1 MEMANPR
8 MIYAI
13 AKKEFMD
20 NIRNRWVIIL
30 SILLFLLILIF
41 SYVAAGQAGGD
52 DVVGD
57 MRLTVTGLLGISPLL
72 IPLIAVILGFNTI
85 AGEAESGSLM
95 VVLSY
100 PVRRIEVLVGKVL
113 GLGSVIAFSTIIGFG
128 SGGIIILGANG
139 GEYWLEYLA
148 FIGLTILLGFIFLSL
163 TIFVS
168 SFAKKRIHAIG
179 GAILIFFWGM
189 IIGTVLFAVLLGSG
203 YSFSDIGALPDWA
216 FYSAF
221 LSPADLH
228 QTTVQVEFG
237 YTYFEISEF
246 IRIDLPGLLQNMA
259 ILMTA
264 HVIWF
269 FVPFGLAY
277 YFFRRRDI

>member
-1 MEMANPR
+1 M
-8 MIYAI
+8 
-13 AKKEFMD
+13 
-20 NIRNRWVIIL
+20 
-30 SILLFLLILIF
+30 IF

-203 YSFSDIGALPDWA
+203 YSFSDIGAWPDWA